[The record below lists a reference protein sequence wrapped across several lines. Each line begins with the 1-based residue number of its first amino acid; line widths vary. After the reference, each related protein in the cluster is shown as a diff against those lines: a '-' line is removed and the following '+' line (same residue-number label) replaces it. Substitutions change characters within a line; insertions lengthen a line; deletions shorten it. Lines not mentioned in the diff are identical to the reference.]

1 MVPEG
6 YRRLSDL
13 EGEGQEMFHC
23 FTKDAEGKICQ
34 KLAICLWDGG
44 ERGDDWVTAGVGA
57 THERSGRDGLV
68 VRFLERVAL
77 TRWTLCGDSF
87 SGRSVMSNR

>member
-1 MVPEG
+1 
-6 YRRLSDL
+6 
-13 EGEGQEMFHC
+13 MFHC

-34 KLAICLWDGG
+34 ELAICLWDGG
-44 ERGDDWVTAGVGA
+44 ESGDDWVTAGVGA